1 VVRPPTCTGIMSG
14 CPSPVN
20 ENTVR
25 QRVLAGTNG

>member
-14 CPSPVN
+14 CPSPV

-25 QRVLAGTNG
+25 PRVLTGTNG